1 MIQLHNRVTIFPFPS
16 LFTLLEDDI
25 FWKTLQNQILVENQ
39 VHYNKIKTE
48 RWNTNLNVLDAF
60 FVEILIGVTLVLGA
74 FCAAFHLFY
83 ASI

>member
-1 MIQLHNRVTIFPFPS
+1 MLRGFTSCFSKSIGISKKNSNQASHMIQLHNRVTIFPFPS

-48 RWNTNLNVLDAF
+48 R
-60 FVEILIGVTLVLGA
+60 
-74 FCAAFHLFY
+74 
-83 ASI
+83 